1 MNEKIG
7 RFLLDIAQTYPIR
20 SSLNAEQ
27 VIEDA
32 RTYLIGKCFK
42 KEFDFDKAKN
52 LLFDEYKLK
61 TFPLPK
67 EILGFMLRA
76 EIKNYHEC
84 ENEGAFVVIT
94 LPNGISYDITISA
107 IGRSLDTI
115 KDEIKNT
122 YGACDVK
129 TYPKGTVRI
138 GKKIFTP

>member
-1 MNEKIG
+1 MKQKIG
-7 RFLLDIAQTYPIR
+7 DFLIDIAQTYPIR
-20 SSLNAEQ
+20 SGLNAEQ

-42 KEFDFDKAKN
+42 KELDFNKAKN

-84 ENEGAFVVIT
+84 ENEGALIVIT
-94 LPNGISYDITISA
+94 LPNGLKYDFTVSG
-107 IGRSLDTI
+107 IGRHIETI
-115 KDEIKNT
+115 KEEILKK
-122 YGACDVK
+122 YSDCDIK

-138 GKKIFTP
+138 GNKFILP